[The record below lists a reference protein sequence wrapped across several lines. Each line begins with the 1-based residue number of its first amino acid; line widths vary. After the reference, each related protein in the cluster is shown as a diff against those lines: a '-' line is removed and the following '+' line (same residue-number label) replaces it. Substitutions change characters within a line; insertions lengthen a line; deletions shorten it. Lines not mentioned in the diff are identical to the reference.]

1 MRISLENIGP
11 IKQANLEL
19 GRLTIIAGR
28 NNTGKTYI
36 AYTLYGFLKNWRA
49 NVSPVRFTRRRYGR
63 RSESGANPPSSIDAQ
78 AIATALLT
86 EGEASFPIEQERLA
100 HDRQLVLNQLT
111 EIFSES
117 DVADVFSAPWSDF
130 DGTRLAIE
138 ADTPTSFSP
147 RKHVFGFADEE
158 AFSID
163 YDGKNMNVTG
173 HVTAPPDRIDIQRRR
188 LSRFLEVQYVH
199 FLLSDL
205 PRPFTL
211 SAERFGISLFYRE
224 LDFTKNRLVEIIQ
237 NAKEQRE
244 LDPFLLVD
252 KMASRYPLPVKD
264 NIDYTRNIPN
274 GLRLESA
281 IHNKKLFDDV
291 KDIVGGHYT
300 ASDDERRF
308 VSHVRSKRTKKDGFS
323 IPMHLASSS
332 ARGMSDLYF
341 FLRHEASRDHLLI
354 VDEPESH
361 LDTTNQIALA
371 RLMARILDTGVRVLV
386 TTHSDYF
393 VKEINNLIMLDQIP
407 KTAGVVGHMGYT
419 GEKPIKTDFVRA
431 YVAENGSLSPCTI
444 DKLGIDM
451 PVFDTTIHE
460 INRVSSY
467 FAGYLDN
474 EED

>member
-1 MRISLENIGP
+1 MRISLKNIGP
-11 IKQANLEL
+11 IRQANLEL

-36 AYTLYGFLKNWRA
+36 AYTLYGFLKGWRA
-49 NVSPVRFTRRRYGR
+49 NLGAPTFVRRRY
-63 RSESGANPPSSIDAQ
+63 RSRPKSRANPLYAIDNQ
-78 AIATALLT
+78 ALASALLT
-86 EGEASFPIEQERLA
+86 DGEASFPVEQERLA
-100 HDRQLVLNQLT
+100 QDRQLVLDQLT
-111 EIFSES
+111 STFSES
-117 DVADVFSAPWSDF
+117 DVAEVFSAPWSDF
-130 DGTRLAIE
+130 EETRLEVEIDA
-138 ADTPTSFSP
+138 SFAP
-147 RKHVFGFADEE
+147 RQHVFGSGNRGT
-158 AFSID
+158 FSIE
-163 YDGKNMNVTG
+163 YDGENVKVTG
-173 HVTAPPDRIDIQRRR
+173 HVDASPDRIVLEKKR
-188 LSRFLEVQYVH
+188 LARFLEVQYLN

-237 NAKEQRE
+237 NAEEQRE

-281 IHNKKLFDDV
+281 IHKKDLSDSV
-291 KDIVGGHYT
+291 QNIVGGYYT

-308 VSHVRSKRTKKDGFS
+308 VSKGNSKKNKEGSFS

-341 FLRHEASRDHLLI
+341 FLRHEARQDHLLI

-371 RLMARILDTGVRVLV
+371 RLMAKLLESGVRVLV

-393 VKEINNLIMLDQIP
+393 VKEVNNLIMLDQIP
-407 KTAGVVGHMGYT
+407 KDAGVVRQMGYS
-419 GEKPIKTDFVRA
+419 GEQSLKPESVRA
-431 YVAENGSLSPCTI
+431 YVAEDGSLSPCEI
-444 DKLGIDM
+444 DKYGIEM
-451 PVFDTTIHE
+451 PVFDTTIHS

-467 FAGYLDN
+467 LASYLDD
-474 EED
+474 EAS